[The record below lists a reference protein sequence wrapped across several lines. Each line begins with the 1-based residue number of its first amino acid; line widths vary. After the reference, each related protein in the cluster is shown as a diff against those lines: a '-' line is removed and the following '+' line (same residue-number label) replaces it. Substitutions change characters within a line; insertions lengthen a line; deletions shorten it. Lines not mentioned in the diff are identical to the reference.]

1 MSNSSV
7 MERLGTH
14 SADAKV
20 RSLVERV
27 IAELKQQRF
36 GRRTIELVA
45 QDGVIVR
52 GEVTERVD
60 THRFV

>member
-1 MSNSSV
+1 MEKSASHSS
-7 MERLGTH
+7 
-14 SADAKV
+14 DAKV
-20 RSLVERV
+20 RLLVEKV

>member
-1 MSNSSV
+1 
-7 MERLGTH
+7 MEKPATH
-14 SADAKV
+14 PADAKV
-20 RSLVERV
+20 RLLVEKV

>member
-1 MSNSSV
+1 MSSSV
-7 MERLGTH
+7 MEKSASH
-14 SADAKV
+14 SSDAKV
-20 RSLVERV
+20 RLLVEKV